1 MKKLLNLLLA
11 NKDRGKSAAVNQDG
25 GTLKITIDDVIYGD
39 GWGFG
44 SSNLRDMLSNFSG
57 DRIEIYLNSP
67 GGDVFE
73 ARTMCS
79 MLARQ
84 AAHKVVYIDGL
95 AASCASWLALSG
107 DEVVMAS
114 GTRMMVH
121 RSWCLSLDNCVG
133 LRKTADILESLDED
147 IINDYMAAVQAHG
160 KDTTREA
167 MREYVDAETWFTP
180 EQALD
185 VGLIDRIEGKKADN
199 AANFDLSAF
208 ENAPK
213 PDEAAPKKAEKA
225 EKTDAAIADL
235 VARNERH
242 LRIMT

>member
-1 MKKLLNLLLA
+1 MKKLLNLLVA
-11 NKDRGKSAAVNQDG
+11 NKERGKKTVVNQEGD
-25 GTLKITIDDVIYGD
+25 TLKITINDVIYGD

-44 SSNLRDMLSNFSG
+44 AEQLRAALADFDG

-84 AAHKVVYIDGL
+84 TAHKVVYIDGL

-107 DEVVMAS
+107 DEVVMAN

-121 RSWCLSLDNCVG
+121 RSWCLSIDNCAG
-133 LRKTADILESLDED
+133 LRKTADILESLDSD
-147 IINDYMAAVQAHG
+147 MVNDYMEAVQKHG
-160 KDTTREA
+160 KDTTVEE
-167 MREYVDAETWFTP
+167 MTGYVDAETWFTP
-180 EQALD
+180 QQALD
-185 VGLIDRIEGKKADN
+185 IGLIDRIDGQKSDA

-213 PDEAAPKKAEKA
+213 PDALPAQNNV
-225 EKTDAAIADL
+225 DRDVAIAAQI
-235 VARNERH
+235 ARNERH
-242 LRIMT
+242 LRIMA